1 MKTIN
6 LFLYGFIIILFSGC
20 FATKEIVVDNPDAVE
35 QMKIADSLETASEIH
50 EAAANYASVAIK
62 HPTAS
67 FYKKAVLKAASLYCN
82 SLNTSIEDS
91 VALAWFRVYAGLPV
105 SKEEKQDAT
114 IFISLLERIITLQHG
129 IENLGSSLKKQ
140 TQETASRDN
149 KIRDLENQ
157 IQQTKEELEK
167 LKDIDVKVHKR
178 GAKSK

>member
-1 MKTIN
+1 MKTSALPVLALTAI
-6 LFLYGFIIILFSGC
+6 LLCCCSPHKEIIL
-20 FATKEIVVDNPDAVE
+20 DDPDAIL
-35 QMKIADSLETASEIH
+35 QMKIADSLEAASAIH
-50 EAAANYASVAIK
+50 EAAGYYASVAIK

-82 SLNTSIEDS
+82 PFNTSIEDS
-91 VALAWFRVYAGLPV
+91 VALAWFRVYVGLPV
-105 SKEEKQDAT
+105 SKEEKQHAT

-140 TQETASRDN
+140 IQETTSHDE

-157 IQQTKEELEK
+157 IQETKEELEK

-178 GAKSK
+178 GTKSK